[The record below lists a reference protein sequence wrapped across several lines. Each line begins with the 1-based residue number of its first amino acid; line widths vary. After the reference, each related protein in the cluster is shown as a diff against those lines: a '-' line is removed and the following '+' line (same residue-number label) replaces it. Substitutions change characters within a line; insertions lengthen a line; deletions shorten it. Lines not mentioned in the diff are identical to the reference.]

1 MYYYSIKKSILVSV
15 LSLTAFVGLAQEDD
29 LLKELDNLNQN
40 ETIFEL
46 PAFKAL
52 QIGNLQST
60 KVVDNAELYMVVAHR
75 FGTLE
80 NGIDDFFGLDQAN
93 TKIQLLYG
101 LLPNLQV
108 GISRDSYEKTYSGTA
123 KYKLFK
129 QSDRVPVNVSLY
141 GSADMNS
148 QLKKSVYPGLKTS
161 DRFSY
166 TAQILASRSFSEKLS
181 LEVAPIFVRHNLQ
194 DLNFTKTLT
203 HNQLLFGMGGRYKLS
218 KRLSLN
224 MDYAYNFSK
233 NKNSLYKNPLTIGV
247 DIETGGHVF
256 QLLFT
261 NSRSSNDSSF
271 LTETTGDWS
280 KGEISFGFNIVRV
293 F

>member
-1 MYYYSIKKSILVSV
+1 MHYYSIKKSFLITV
-15 LSLTAFVGLAQEDD
+15 LSVIPFLCEAQEDD
-29 LLKELDNLNQN
+29 LLQELDSLNKN
-40 ETIFEL
+40 ETKYEL

-60 KVVDNAELYMVVAHR
+60 KVVDKGDLYMVVAHR
-75 FGTLE
+75 FGYLK

-101 LLPNLQV
+101 LLPNLQI

-123 KYKLFK
+123 KYRLFN
-129 QSDRVPVNVSLY
+129 QSDKIPVNVSLY
-141 GSADMNS
+141 GSIDVNS
-148 QLKKSVYPGLKTS
+148 QLKKTTYPGLKTG

-166 TAQILASRSFSEKLS
+166 TAQVLASRRFSDKLS
-181 LEVAPIFVRHNLQ
+181 LEVAPIFVRRNLQ
-194 DLNFTKTLT
+194 NLNFTKTMT
-203 HNQLLFGMGGRYKLS
+203 HNQLLLGLGGRYKFS
-218 KRLSLN
+218 KRFSFN
-224 MDYAYNFSK
+224 VDYAYNFSK
-233 NKNSLYKNPLTIGV
+233 NKKSLYHNPLTVGV

-261 NSRSSNDSSF
+261 NSRASNDAAF
-271 LTETTGDWS
+271 LTETLGDWS